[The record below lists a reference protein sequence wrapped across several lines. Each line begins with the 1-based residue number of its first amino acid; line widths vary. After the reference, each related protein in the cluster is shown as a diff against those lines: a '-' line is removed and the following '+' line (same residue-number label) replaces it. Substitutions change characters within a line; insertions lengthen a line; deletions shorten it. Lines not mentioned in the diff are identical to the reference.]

1 MQGYIPAEGLGVSP
15 NSLISPKI
23 GGQGV
28 EFNSWVSPNPL
39 GGAAR
44 VADEASG
51 ECLERAAVGCA
62 FAIPTLR
69 FGRVQGIRPCRGF
82 GGILGAFNSPLQ
94 ALSRDGVRLRRT
106 RVRGAPESSYPSPK
120 IGGQGV
126 DVLSLD
132 GMAGSPPID
141 KTASQWIEW
150 SRNLG
155 LS

>member
-1 MQGYIPAEGLGVSP
+1 M
-15 NSLISPKI
+15 
-23 GGQGV
+23 
-28 EFNSWVSPNPL
+28 
-39 GGAAR
+39 
-44 VADEASG
+44 
-51 ECLERAAVGCA
+51 GCT

-94 ALSRDGVRLRRT
+94 AYGVTVQRDAA

-141 KTASQWIEW
+141 KIASQWIEW